1 MDLNLQ
7 ILGKPPGTQEFADA
21 LMVAAGTLEKDT
33 CYSFDG
39 RFHFSIGSGWT
50 IALSSDSADRMRV
63 ESCRLSAPKQAM
75 WVLAENHDRL
85 ANLVVKMLDEVLERV

>member
-1 MDLNLQ
+1 MDLNLH

-21 LMVAAGTLEKDT
+21 LMVAAGALGKDT

-39 RFHFSIGSGWT
+39 RFHFSIGTGWT

-63 ESCRLSAPKQAM
+63 ESCWLSTPKATM

-85 ANLVVKMLDEVLERV
+85 ASLVVKMFDEVLERV